1 LARIKPVSAA
11 RVKLRRCAQ
20 KFGGLA

>member
-20 KFGGLA
+20 KSGGLA